1 MHAGLQNE
9 YISVRNTIFYYLSD
23 VLYVTPNRTCF
34 FRVCCDFES
43 SLECLNQKLHWG
55 QVRYI

>member
-1 MHAGLQNE
+1 MHARLQNE

-34 FRVCCDFES
+34 FSGFAVI
-43 SLECLNQKLHWG
+43 LK
-55 QVRYI
+55 VV